1 MIKYILAALAVVFT
15 FNANA
20 DVRVLKYSDS
30 NRYFIEIT
38 GEITRGDYD
47 KFWNIV
53 NNRQG
58 LSDLV
63 DLDSPGGDVWAA
75 QQIANLISSRD
86 MNTRVWKNRMC
97 ASACTDILVAGSDPI
112 VYTSSRIGYHTGFV
126 TDWQSHE
133 TRDDAYMWGQQD
145 ALQDATHLLRYVPVG
160 KEWEAILFMQRVYS
174 RSNPAIMYW
183 ATGAELETAGI
194 VSTVKY

>member
-97 ASACTDILVAGSDPI
+97 ASACTCTHTILPHPCVHVTRADQVGNLLCCPDIAA
-112 VYTSSRIGYHTGFV
+112 R
-126 TDWQSHE
+126 
-133 TRDDAYMWGQQD
+133 
-145 ALQDATHLLRYVPVG
+145 
-160 KEWEAILFMQRVYS
+160 
-174 RSNPAIMYW
+174 
-183 ATGAELETAGI
+183 GI
-194 VSTVKY
+194 